1 MSDRESSLRDLKLM
15 QERMNALLEES
26 IRGASARPE
35 ERADAAW
42 APVSDAFETEAEIVL
57 LVDVPGVAR
66 GDVRVEVDGGT
77 LVVRG
82 ERHVP
87 EWLAEVE
94 TRRLERVY
102 GPFERT
108 FDLPPTVDDARIRAE
123 HRDGVVVVRLA
134 KRESPRG
141 RAFRIEVE

>member
-26 IRGASARPE
+26 FKGAAVRID
-35 ERADAAW
+35 ERVDATW
-42 APVSDAFETEAEIVL
+42 APVSDAFETDREIVL

-66 GDVRVEVDGGT
+66 GDVTVEIDGGT

-87 EWLAEVE
+87 EGLAEVE
-94 TRRLERVY
+94 TRRLERAY
-102 GPFERT
+102 GPFSRS
-108 FDLPPTVDDARIRAE
+108 FDLPPAVDEARIKAE
-123 HRDGVVVVRLA
+123 HRDGVLAVRLP
-134 KRESPRG
+134 KRESSKG
-141 RAFRIEVE
+141 RTFQIEVE